1 MNIEKKQATLDLMR
15 KLGSNDLKPEDLTP
29 EQRQDIQD
37 HQDDEARST
46 EKQNTRSFSK
56 KLLSKLPNPF
66 AKEQ

>member
-1 MNIEKKQATLDLMR
+1 MDNNKKQLTLDLMR
-15 KLGSNDLKPEDLTP
+15 KLGSNEIRPEDLSP
-29 EQRQDIQD
+29 EEREALQAQ
-37 HQDDEARST
+37 QDDDARVT